1 MTPKHEEFEH
11 DVKLDVEA
19 RVRQGVKAVL
29 EEVLEEEMSEHLK
42 AGYRELTPTRRG
54 ERNGF
59 YQRNL
64 VTPAGKIERLTVPRD
79 REGEFVTEVFER
91 YKRMTGDVEEAILEM
106 YLSGISVRK
115 IAGVTDALSKVR
127 IGKDAVSRIASRLEE
142 QQKEW
147 RERPLG
153 EKEYPYLYLDATYLK
168 VRWGARVTSMALLT
182 CVGVDEEGFRE
193 VLAVEVAG
201 TEKAA
206 AYASLLRGLIDRG
219 LKGVY
224 LVVSDD
230 HEGIKS
236 AVAGELP
243 GAEWQRC
250 AVHFQR
256 NVLSHVPASSMAEV
270 AEDLSAI
277 FKVSREKTART
288 LAEEFV
294 ELYGKSYPK
303 AVAVFEAGIEDALT
317 YLRYP
322 GSHHARL
329 RSTNMLE
336 RLFKEV
342 KRRTRVVG
350 VFPNETSASTLAT
363 EIALRSSEEW
373 ALRRYL
379 TMDALEA
386 LGKPNPQH
394 SRETLTRCLQRVAMV
409 LNRVA
414 RWTHEGIHSA
424 TKR

>member
-1 MTPKHEEFEH
+1 LTPKHEDFEH

-54 ERNGF
+54 ERNGY

-91 YKRMTGDVEEAILEM
+91 YKRMTGDVEEAVLEM
-106 YLSGISVRK
+106 YLCGISVRK

-127 IGKDAVSRIASRLEE
+127 IGKDAVSRIASRLQEE
-142 QQKEW
+142 QREW
-147 RERPLG
+147 RERSLE
-153 EKEYPYLYLDATYLK
+153 EKAYPYLYLDATYLK
-168 VRWGARVTSMALLT
+168 VRWGARVSSLALLA

-201 TEKAA
+201 TEKGA
-206 AYASLLRGLIDRG
+206 AYASLLQGLIDRG
-219 LKGVY
+219 LSGVH
-224 LVVSDD
+224 LVISDD
-230 HEGIKS
+230 HEGIKA
-236 AVAGELP
+236 AVSGELP

-250 AVHFQR
+250 TVHFER
-256 NVLSHVPASSMAEV
+256 NILAHVPASSMAEV
-270 AEDLSAI
+270 AEDLKAI
-277 FKVSREKTART
+277 FKVRRVKTARA

-294 ELYGKSYPK
+294 ELYAKRFPK
-303 AVAVFEAGIEDALT
+303 AVSVFEAGIEDALT
-317 YLRYP
+317 YLSYP
-322 GSHHARL
+322 GSHHTRI
-329 RSTNMLE
+329 RTTNMLE

-350 VFPNETSASTLAT
+350 VFPNEVSASTLAT

-386 LGKPNPQH
+386 VGNPNPQL
-394 SRETLTRCLQRVAMV
+394 SR
-409 LNRVA
+409 
-414 RWTHEGIHSA
+414 H
-424 TKR
+424 

>member
-1 MTPKHEEFEH
+1 LTPKKHDEFEH

-54 ERNGF
+54 ERNGY

-64 VTPAGKIERLTVPRD
+64 VTPAGKIERLEVPRD

-91 YKRMTGDVEEAILEM
+91 YKRMTGDVEEAVLEM

-115 IAGVTDALSKVR
+115 IAGVTEALSRVR
-127 IGKDAVSRIASRLEE
+127 VGKDAVSRICGRLEE
-142 QQKEW
+142 EQRVW
-147 RERPLG
+147 RERSLE

-168 VRWGARVTSMALLT
+168 VRWGASVSSMALLA

-201 TEKAA
+201 SEKGA

-219 LKGVY
+219 LSGVR
-224 LVVSDD
+224 LVVASLDD
-230 HEGIKS
+230 HEGIKA
-236 AVAGELP
+236 AVFGELP
-243 GAEWQRC
+243 GAQWQRC
-250 AVHFQR
+250 VVHFER
-256 NVLSHVPASSMAEV
+256 NVLSHVPASEMSEV
-270 AEDLSAI
+270 AEDLKAV
-277 FKVSREKTART
+277 FKVRREKTARA

-294 ELYGKSYPK
+294 ELYGKRFPK
-303 AVAVFEAGIEDALT
+303 AVSVFEAGVGDALT

-322 GSHHARL
+322 GSHHARI
-329 RSTNMLE
+329 RTTNMLE
-336 RLFKEV
+336 RLFEEV

-350 VFPNETSASTLAT
+350 VFPNEVSASTLAT

-379 TMDALEA
+379 TMDALEESK
-386 LGKPNPQH
+386 KPNPQH
-394 SRETLTRCLQRVAMV
+394 SR
-409 LNRVA
+409 
-414 RWTHEGIHSA
+414 H
-424 TKR
+424 